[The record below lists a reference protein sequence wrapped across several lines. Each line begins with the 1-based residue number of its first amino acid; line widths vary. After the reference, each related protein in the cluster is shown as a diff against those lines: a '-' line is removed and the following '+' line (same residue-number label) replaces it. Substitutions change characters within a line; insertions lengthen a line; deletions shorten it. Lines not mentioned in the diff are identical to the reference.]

1 MYEVKIGNEWL
12 DVVRIEKDGGV
23 LALYDGKF
31 RVFIPSAYDEVR
43 EKLEERPT
51 EYKPTEEKPTEEKA
65 AEKTAVKRTR
75 KTVVK
80 ESGKK

>member
-43 EKLEERPT
+43 EKA
-51 EYKPTEEKPTEEKA
+51 EEKQT
-65 AEKTAVKRTR
+65 EKTAVKRTR
-75 KTVVK
+75 KTAVK
-80 ESGKK
+80 DDGKK

>member
-31 RVFIPSAYDEVR
+31 RVFAASAYDEVR
-43 EKLEERPT
+43 KKAEEREERPT
-51 EYKPTEEKPTEEKA
+51 
-65 AEKTAVKRTR
+65 VKRTR
-75 KTVVK
+75 KTAVK
-80 ESGKK
+80 DDGKK

>member
-31 RVFIPSAYDEVR
+31 RVFAASAYDEVR
-43 EKLEERPT
+43 EKA
-51 EYKPTEEKPTEEKA
+51 EEKPT
-65 AEKTAVKRTR
+65 VKRTTR
-75 KTVVK
+75 KAAVK
-80 ESGKK
+80 DDGKK

>member
-31 RVFIPSAYDEVR
+31 RVFAASAYDEVR
-43 EKLEERPT
+43 K
-51 EYKPTEEKPTEEKA
+51 KAEEKEEVPT
-65 AEKTAVKRTR
+65 EKTAVKRTR
-75 KTVVK
+75 KTAVK
-80 ESGKK
+80 EDGKK